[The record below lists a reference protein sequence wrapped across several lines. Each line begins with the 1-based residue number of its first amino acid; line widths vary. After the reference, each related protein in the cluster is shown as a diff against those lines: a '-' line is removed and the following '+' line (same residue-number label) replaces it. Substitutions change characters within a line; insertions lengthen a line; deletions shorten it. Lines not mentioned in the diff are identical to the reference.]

1 MPIRSA
7 CNDLITTRHASV
19 EDAAAIARIYVDAW
33 RSAYAN
39 IVPDT
44 YLAGLSFADRHSY
57 YSQVIVNGIIRV
69 LVTSIGGT
77 VAGWAAL
84 GPDRDEAD
92 SPALEIQAIYVA
104 PEHWGCGLGRALFDM
119 IEYEAVTEGCYQ
131 LSLWVLA
138 KNERGLRFYRALG
151 FIKVA
156 EKVIDIGGCK
166 LVKWKL
172 ERH

>member
-1 MPIRSA
+1 MSIRSA
-7 CNDLITTRHASV
+7 RNDLVTTRHASV

-33 RSAYAN
+33 GSAYAN
-39 IVPDT
+39 IVPDA
-44 YLAGLSFADRHSY
+44 YLAGLSIENRHTY
-57 YSQVIVNGIIRV
+57 YSQVIINGTIRI
-69 LVTSIGGT
+69 LVASINGT

-84 GPDRDEAD
+84 GPDRDDAD

-104 PEHWGCGLGRALFDM
+104 PEHWGRGLGRALFDM
-119 IEYEAVTEGCYQ
+119 IVSESETAGCHR

-151 FIKVA
+151 FMKVA
-156 EKVIDIGGCK
+156 EKIIDIGGCQ